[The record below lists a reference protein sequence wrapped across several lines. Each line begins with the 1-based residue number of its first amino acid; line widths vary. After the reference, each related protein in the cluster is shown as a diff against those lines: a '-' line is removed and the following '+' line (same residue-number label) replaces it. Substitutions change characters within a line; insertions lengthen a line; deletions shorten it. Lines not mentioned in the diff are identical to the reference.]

1 MPLKYNL
8 EEFQEW
14 VNKVV
19 MVAST
24 FVGGGKLPPKS
35 NEYHMLCGSNH
46 AIRNH
51 LKNVTNPFFRI
62 LKDS

>member
-1 MPLKYNL
+1 M
-8 EEFQEW
+8 
-14 VNKVV
+14 NKVV
-19 MVAST
+19 MVATT

-51 LKNVTNPFFRI
+51 LKNVTNPFFRF